1 MHLLR
6 HQSLCRWACPSFALL
21 GRWAWP
27 LLLHRW
33 TTFVGESVA
42 AIQSCHLKRA
52 TNGDA
57 YGAAVCFV
65 VVLTRPS
72 NLWLKPMCLYNRPAQ
87 QREQEIIELFAKA
100 YRCVHDISWP
110 LTVRVSGWRSKQSF
124 TIERH
129 VFSALNILINACMA
143 EKVRHA
149 AVDVAI

>member
-21 GRWAWP
+21 GHWAWP